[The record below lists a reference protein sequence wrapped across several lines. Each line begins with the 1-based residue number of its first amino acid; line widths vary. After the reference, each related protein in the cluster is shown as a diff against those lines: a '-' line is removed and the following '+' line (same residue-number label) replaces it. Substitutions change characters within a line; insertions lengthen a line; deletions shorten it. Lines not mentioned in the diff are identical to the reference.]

1 MNYDTIDKVCDYLF
15 SKNLKQTDANTF
27 DIVIFHLH
35 IGSKTSTLVH
45 CLPDTTTTLN
55 TSTTL
60 DILYNHNHEYTQL
73 LQTLFNNPIEQFSPV
88 LIDSLSHFSGK
99 DIHIHNIV
107 ILFDP
112 QYKIAPDLE
121 GFKIEHPFNKPISIK
136 DINYNET
143 IVHHLNDTFTL
154 IKSSLEIIQVSCN
167 VNQTDIKIIIDIINY
182 LSDSVKI
189 PNLINIID
197 CSSKT
202 LIELYAL
209 VSNTES
215 NIHIIRPDCAHK
227 DKAQISNPMIT
238 IDNKKR
244 DPLDQIN
251 SIRWLNYKDDS
262 KLITDLKEIKDV
274 CKVSEKSF
282 DFLIELYKYTIGI
295 ENLKCIMKLWARLS
309 YTNLQHIYEDET
321 QGKPV
326 LSIKFNNITL
336 IEFINY
342 WNELKAFREFIFNN
356 SCSDYQYHIMI
367 YINDFVNNYKT
378 KTDVFT
384 LTEALQFEAFEIFRT
399 LMNYYCED
407 ACYIIKNIKNIK
419 DKEGYKLLERK
430 HIIDYLTFNKIHF

>member
-1 MNYDTIDKVCDYLF
+1 MSYDTIGKLYDYLF
-15 SKNLKQTDANTF
+15 SKNLKQTDASTF

-35 IGSKTSTLVH
+35 IGSKTSTLVC
-45 CLPDTTTTLN
+45 CLPDTPE
-55 TSTTL
+55 SF
-60 DILYNHNHEYTQL
+60 YNHNHEYTQL

-88 LIDSLSHFSGK
+88 LIESLSHFSGK

-112 QYKIAPDLE
+112 QYKISPDLE
-121 GFKIEHPFNKPISIK
+121 GFKIEHPSNKPISIK

-143 IVHHLNDTFTL
+143 LVHHLNDTFTL
-154 IKSSLEIIQVSCN
+154 LKSSLEIIQVSCDVTQN
-167 VNQTDIKIIIDIINY
+167 NIKIIIDIINY
-182 LSDSVKI
+182 LSDSFKI

-202 LIELYAL
+202 VIELYAL

-227 DKAQISNPMIT
+227 DKALITNPIIT
-238 IDNKKR
+238 LDNKKK
-244 DPLDQIN
+244 DPLDQFN

-262 KLITDLKEIKDV
+262 KHIADLNNIKDV

-282 DFLIELYKYTIGI
+282 DFLTELYKHTIGI

-309 YTNLQHIYEDET
+309 YTNTQDIYEDET
-321 QGKPV
+321 QCKPI
-326 LSIKFNNITL
+326 LSIKFNDITL
-336 IEFINY
+336 IKFINY
-342 WNELKAFREFIFNN
+342 WTELKAFREFIFNN
-356 SCSDYQYHIMI
+356 SSSDYQYHIMI
-367 YINDFVNNYKT
+367 YINDFVNKYKT
-378 KTDVFT
+378 KTDLFT

-399 LMNYYCED
+399 LMKYCIED
-407 ACYIIKNIKNIK
+407 ACYIIKNIKNSE

-430 HIIDYLTFNKIHF
+430 HIIDYLTFNRIYV